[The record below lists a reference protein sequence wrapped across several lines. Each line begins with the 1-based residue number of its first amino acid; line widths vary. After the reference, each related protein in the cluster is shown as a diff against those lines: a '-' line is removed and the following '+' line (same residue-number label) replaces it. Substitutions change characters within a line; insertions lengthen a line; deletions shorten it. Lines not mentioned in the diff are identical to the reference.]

1 MQVGIPVDTLFCSGQ
16 GSAGSAPV
24 LGTGYLVGSNPAVP
38 IKLFS
43 SAEILCGD
51 PPQAV
56 RLLPKPV
63 WHHEES
69 TY

>member
-1 MQVGIPVDTLFCSGQ
+1 MQVGIPADTLFCSGQ

-38 IKLFS
+38 IELFS

-51 PPQAV
+51 PPQDV
-56 RLLPKPV
+56 RLSPRLR
-63 WHHEES
+63 HHEES